1 MLDNAEL
8 IRRAMAVNIVVKDR
22 EPSITV
28 QEVADILGIS
38 KTAAYNT
45 MWKWQKQGIVKYVA
59 QADGYGDWYWMGVQ

>member
-8 IRRAMAVNIVVKDR
+8 IRRAKAVNVVLKNR

-38 KTAAYNT
+38 KNAAYNT
-45 MWKWQKQGIVKYVA
+45 MWKWQKEGIVKYVA
-59 QADGYGDWYWMGVQ
+59 QAGGYGDWYWIGLK